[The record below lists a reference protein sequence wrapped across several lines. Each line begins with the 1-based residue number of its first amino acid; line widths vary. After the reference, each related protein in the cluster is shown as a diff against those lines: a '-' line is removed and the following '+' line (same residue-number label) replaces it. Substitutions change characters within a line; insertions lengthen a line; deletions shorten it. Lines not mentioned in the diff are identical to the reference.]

1 MVIEYVQ
8 YILFFFFF
16 FFVRGNQ
23 NLSPPY
29 LFIKIVKISAQD
41 WGKTGQGGQEIFA
54 ILSSDLG

>member
-8 YILFFFFF
+8 YTLFFFFGA
-16 FFVRGNQ
+16 RQDNQ

-29 LFIKIVKISAQD
+29 LLIKIVKIFAQD